1 MSTSSGLWRT
11 SVYFGGLEF
20 STGRRTPIRASEGV
34 PRNSLKKL
42 TSFVVVFVSVREG
55 RARVIDQATILPSK
69 GAS

>member
-1 MSTSSGLWRT
+1 MYL
-11 SVYFGGLEF
+11 GGLES
-20 STGRRTPIRASEGV
+20 STGRRMPIRASEGL

-42 TSFVVVFVSVREG
+42 TSSVVVSVSVREG